1 MLAAEFDGETP
12 TAEWHS
18 RPDDTDVAFI
28 RWSNAPPAA
37 LSSAGITQRLVA
49 AFLPTGYPA
58 SVTPDY
64 LTFNVWD
71 STQAICSYVRGMLT
85 SQAILV
91 GIGVGRQVR

>member
-1 MLAAEFDGETP
+1 MLAVEFDGETP

-18 RPDDTDVAFI
+18 RTDDDSDVIFI
-28 RWSNAPPAA
+28 RRSNTPPA
-37 LSSAGITQRLVA
+37 LSTASITQRLVA
-49 AFLPTGYPA
+49 AFLPTGYPD

-71 STQAICSYVRGMLT
+71 SAQATCSYIRGMLT

>member
-18 RPDDTDVAFI
+18 RPDDSDVVFI
-28 RWSNAPPAA
+28 RRSNTPPA

-49 AFLPTGYPA
+49 AFLPTGFPA

-71 STQAICSYVRGMLT
+71 STQAMCSYVRGMLT

-91 GIGVGRQVR
+91 GIGVGRQV